1 MKFEELTTGEG
12 YADIVYFPKQGK
24 GVPIL
29 LVELKWKKDADTTIS
44 QIKAKGY
51 AKGLED
57 YGGEL
62 RLVGIS
68 YDKGSKEY
76 ECKIEKWEEM
86 KHLLTQPSK

>member
-62 RLVGIS
+62 LLVGIS

-76 ECKIEKWEEM
+76 ERKIEKWEEM
-86 KHLLTQPSK
+86 KHLLTQSSK